1 MAEFKEVAKQYA
13 RMCTTYEHCGNCP
26 INVVRDKA
34 YVCRY
39 WALVVD
45 PEKAE
50 EVILQWAKEHPP
62 VTNRDKFKEVFGFDP
77 IADRLDAITWFAA
90 EYKEPEKR

>member
-1 MAEFKEVAKQYA
+1 MADFKEVAKQYA
-13 RMCTTYEHCGNCP
+13 RMCNNFNGCEGCP
-26 INVVRDKA
+26 INEIRLKS

-39 WALVVD
+39 WTLAID

-50 EVILQWAKEHPP
+50 EVVMQWAKEHPLM
-62 VTNRDKFKEVFGFDP
+62 TNRDKFKEVFGFDP
-77 IADRLDAITWFAA
+77 IVDRLDAITWFAA